1 MLPQFQYYDVGWPF
15 INSFSYL
22 PQSPSQQRIR
32 FLLYTPE
39 NPTSPQLLDPMNVT
53 SVNNSNFNAQRPTK
67 FIVHGYCGSATKK
80 WVQNMVKEML
90 TQNVNSIAV
99 EWRKGAQGPYYYQA
113 TANTRVVGNYI
124 ATLIL
129 LLEKLG
135 VPMSSVHVIGHSLGA
150 QTAGYAGQGL
160 DGRLGRIT
168 GLDPAGPNFEMY
180 DRLVKLD
187 RDDAQFVDVIH
198 TNAKSLVLGGRQ
210 CVSELRKCAVTPI
223 SSPMEALTC
232 PDVRMAYPFCEQ
244 HSVVCFMDKYKM
256 LSARLRDVHHMTSIS
271 YFTLESLFFS
281 LSVAVSMY
289 ICKSRRQQMLRSDI
303 VSAFFSRGRLMPD

>member
-198 TNAKSLVLGGRQ
+198 TNAKSLVLGGLGTTEM
-210 CVSELRKCAVTPI
+210 CGDADFFPNGGVDMPGCTNGVSLLRTAL
-223 SSPMEALTC
+223 SSLLYGQVQGMTVLPQLVMSMTYDPYTGSIKPMN
-232 PDVRMAYPFCEQ
+232 
-244 HSVVCFMDKYKM
+244 
-256 LSARLRDVHHMTSIS
+256 
-271 YFTLESLFFS
+271 
-281 LSVAVSMY
+281 
-289 ICKSRRQQMLRSDI
+289 I
-303 VSAFFSRGRLMPD
+303 VL